1 VPGNDTHAAAGGA
14 GAAVVCA
21 ALALPVVWWAIPIAA
36 ASIASPWPDRL
47 EKAPRALWRRVR
59 KRQARH
65 VERKGKPSRLYDRLD
80 RRLRKLQV
88 HRSWTHWLSV
98 GLAIALLL
106 GVLTFGAIV
115 GVGFIGVT
123 LAEHAGSDA
132 AMPTQVWTV
141 AAWGGMFASLGVFIG
156 CALHSFLDG
165 FTMLG
170 SPMLGPWRRERLHI
184 VDKPHWIDD
193 GDEAK
198 LRKLCPVVIVGSVA
212 AHYYSDL
219 APLITAIYHAVA

>member
-1 VPGNDTHAAAGGA
+1 MPGNDTHAAAGGA

-21 ALALPVVWWAIPIAA
+21 ALALPVVWWVIPIAA

-65 VERKGKPSRLYDRLD
+65 TARKGKPSRFYDRLD

-88 HRSWTHWLSV
+88 HRSWTHWLVV

-106 GVLTFGAIV
+106 GALTFGAIV
-115 GVGFIGVT
+115 GLGFVGVT
-123 LAEHAGSDA
+123 LAASAGSGT
-132 AMPTQVWTV
+132 AMPTEVWTV
-141 AAWGGMFASLGVFIG
+141 GAWAGLFAALGVFVG
-156 CALHSFLDG
+156 CGLHSFLDG

-184 VDKPHWIDD
+184 VEKKHWIDE

-198 LRKLCPVVIVGSVA
+198 LRKLAPCVIAGAVA
-212 AHYYSDL
+212 VHYYGDL
-219 APLITAIYHAVA
+219 APLVVELYRAVA